1 MNVYANRGQARIRP
15 RDVSA
20 VLRANQLAGAP
31 LAGLE
36 RQRRCQAEAELTWL
50 LQRHGSTP
58 KGAASRGALLRQAIG
73 TVLVRIGARLAGVPQ
88 TGAAREPVTAP
99 GPVGTAS

>member
-1 MNVYANRGQARIRP
+1 MNVYASRGQARIRP

-36 RQRRCQAEAELTWL
+36 RQRRCQAEAELNWL
-50 LQRHGSTP
+50 LKRHGSTP
-58 KGAASRGALLRQAIG
+58 QGAASRLAVLRQAIG
-73 TVLVRIGARLAGVPQ
+73 TVLVRVGARPAGVPRP
-88 TGAAREPVTAP
+88 GASREPVAAP
-99 GPVGTAS
+99 GSVGPAG